1 MHLGSMPEDSGSRYQ
16 GPAFNLNWGACV
28 RKTRKFELPSS
39 NTQIKGGVTPPPPK
53 ARYI

>member
-39 NTQIKGGVTPPPPK
+39 NTHPDIYRVKIK
-53 ARYI
+53 I